1 METNQT
7 TQKSET
13 ISPIQ
18 AKQLPKVK
26 SEKATWVKP
35 VRNIVVVG
43 TVSIALLLAAGG
55 LFRVLAWTMSGWNEF
70 KGAIK
75 K

>member
-18 AKQLPKVK
+18 AKQRPNVK
-26 SEKATWVKP
+26 SEKATWIKP
-35 VRNIVVVG
+35 VINIAVVC
-43 TVSIALLLAAGG
+43 TVSVALLLAAGG
-55 LFRVLAWTMSGWNEF
+55 LFRVLAWTNVRLE
-70 KGAIK
+70 
-75 K
+75 

>member
-13 ISPIQ
+13 ISPI

-35 VRNIVVVG
+35 VINIAVVG
-43 TVSIALLLAAGG
+43 TVSVALLLVAGG